1 MEITFTGRH
10 QEMTENIKEY
20 FSEKLEKVVK
30 NIPKVG
36 GIHVIVDLERFQYKV
51 EVVVHAS
58 HADIRAAQK
67 TDDLMASFDKVM
79 DKLQRQLNKYKEKL
93 QYHRTKEEKMP
104 KSELPS
110 MEEEVRKPPK
120 LIRVKKFEPKPMDA
134 SEALMQLKLSD
145 DDFLVFLNADT
156 ELVNVIYKL
165 KDGNFGLIEPETG
178 KA

>member
-20 FSEKLEKVVK
+20 FSEKLERIVK

-36 GIHVIVDLERFQYKV
+36 GVHVIVDLERFQYKV
-51 EVVVHAS
+51 EVVIHVS
-58 HADIRAAQK
+58 HTDIRAAEK
-67 TDDLMASFDKVM
+67 TDDLMASFDKVV
-79 DKLQRQLNKYKEKL
+79 DKLQRQLKKYKEKL
-93 QYHRTKEEKMP
+93 QYHRMKGEKVS
-104 KSELPS
+104 KSDVPFS
-110 MEEEVRKPPK
+110 EEEIQKPPR

-134 SEALMQLKLSD
+134 SEALMQLKLSS

-156 ELVNVIYKL
+156 DLVNVIYRL